1 MEFVTNGWRPTIF
14 RHCHPADPTACTGVI
29 QNGSRLHKRK
39 GIRMHLTKP
48 AEETKLLTR

>member
-1 MEFVTNGWRPTIF
+1 MAGVRQYSVTVIRPI
-14 RHCHPADPTACTGVI
+14 RLHVSGVI